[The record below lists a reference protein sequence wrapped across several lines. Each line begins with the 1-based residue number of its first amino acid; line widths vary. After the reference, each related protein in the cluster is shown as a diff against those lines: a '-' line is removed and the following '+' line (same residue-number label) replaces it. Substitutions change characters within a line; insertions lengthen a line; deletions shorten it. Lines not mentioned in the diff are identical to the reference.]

1 MTSFDHVTTDP
12 ILDTLMQ
19 TQYLLFAAAL
29 FIGCTIFDAQLGG
42 HAPPQSPAPAAHK
55 AVSPED
61 QQLFD
66 EASRLY
72 RAGQW
77 AGAYGRFIVLAD
89 RGNAQAARMALA
101 MHKDGPVV
109 YGRQW
114 DASPEQLHAW
124 ERSAAQAAA
133 PLVSTNR

>member
-29 FIGCTIFDAQLGG
+29 FIGCTIFDAQVGT
-42 HAPPQSPAPAAHK
+42 HAPQPPAPAAHK

-61 QQLFD
+61 QQLFA
-66 EASRLY
+66 EALRLY

-77 AGAYGRFIVLAD
+77 PGAYGRFIALAD
-89 RGNAQAARMALA
+89 RGDAQAARMALA
-101 MHKDGPVV
+101 MHRDGPSV

-114 DASPEQLHAW
+114 DASLDQLRAW
-124 ERSAAQAAA
+124 ERSAAQAGA
-133 PLVSTNR
+133 PLVLTTR